1 MIFRYLQQLL
11 KSFNKISRVF
21 ILMFNFNTKIKIFTF
36 LFLISNI
43 FNCQNFS
50 LIQKNS
56 IKVIVNNDTLLN
68 PWTGG
73 LNSVQISKIDLNN
86 DQVEDLFVFD
96 RSCNKSLTFV
106 SLNNNFIYAPEF
118 ENLFPSDLKNWVL
131 LRDFNKDGKKDI
143 FSYVA
148 GGIGVWENTT
158 NSNGLTFSP
167 LSFFQSSINGNVPYI
182 LSNQYNNDVNIYVVS
197 SDIPSISD
205 IDDDGDLDILNF
217 GVQGASIEYHR
228 NLSVE
233 LGLNLDTLIFEMRN
247 TCWGHFTESGL
258 SNTCSLFDTCSFNI
272 ANPQD
277 SITIT
282 RNNSRH
288 SGSTILSLDLND
300 DQVKDIILG
309 DVSFSNIVALY
320 NDNKGINLNTSFIAQ
335 DTNFPSYSVPA
346 DVHLFPGVF
355 YEDVDHDT
363 VKDLLLSPNSTSDAI
378 DKESIWFYKNF
389 GTNSFPQFYL
399 QKKNFLQ
406 ENTIDLGRESKPI
419 IIDINNDQIQDLI
432 IANFGEF
439 DLSTPLYYKSYIELY
454 LNIGTNSNPV
464 FGKVSNDFQNI
475 SSLIN
480 DINLVPSFG
489 DLDSDGDIDVIV
501 GDYSGKLHYLE
512 NSSSNPGIFNLTIGS
527 SPMSDILNNI
537 FDFGF
542 NSHPTLFDI
551 DNDND
556 LDIIIGESSGNLN
569 YVENIGDSLIFNFNL
584 RSENLGGVEVSQWWT
599 NLGFSAPVLHHNGS
613 NLELYVGSKSG
624 AIFKYNNIENN
635 LAGAFNL
642 VDSNFFNINTG
653 TYSTPAIYDL
663 NNDSLMDVIIGNK
676 RGGLSLFM
684 GSDEPLIS
692 NILNLSKDVFSI
704 FPVPSKDIINIKNIS
719 KVLEFEVFNVTGKR
733 IKSGKTNGTISI
745 TSLENGIYF
754 LKIDENN
761 QYQVIKFVKC

>member
-1 MIFRYLQQLL
+1 M
-11 KSFNKISRVF
+11 
-21 ILMFNFNTKIKIFTF
+21 T
-36 LFLISNI
+36 SNI
-43 FNCQNFS
+43 INSQNFS

-56 IKVIVNNDTLLN
+56 IKVIVDNDTLLN

-73 LNSVQISKIDLNN
+73 FNSVQISKIDLNN

-96 RSCNKSLTFV
+96 RSCNKPLTFV
-106 SLNNNFIYAPEF
+106 SLNNKFVYAPEF
-118 ENLFPSDLKNWVL
+118 ENLFPTGLKNWVL
-131 LRDFNKDGKKDI
+131 LRDFNNDGKKDI
-143 FSYVA
+143 FSHVS
-148 GGIGVWENTT
+148 GGIGVWENTS
-158 NSNGLTFSP
+158 NSNGLIFNS
-167 LSFFQSSINGNVPYI
+167 LSFFQSSINGNVPYL

-205 IDDDGDLDILNF
+205 IDNDGDLDILNF
-217 GVQGASIEYHR
+217 GVLGASIEYHR

-233 LGLNLDTLIFEMRN
+233 LGLNLDTLVFEMKN

-258 SNTCSLFDTCSFNI
+258 SNTCSLFDTCSFNVN
-272 ANPQD
+272 NPQD

-282 RNNSRH
+282 RNNLRH
-288 SGSTILSLDLND
+288 SGSTILSLDLNN

-309 DVSFSNIVALY
+309 DVSYSNIVALY
-320 NDNKGINLNTSFIAQ
+320 NDNKGVNMNTSFIAQ
-335 DTNFPSYSVPA
+335 DTIFPSYSVPA
-346 DVHLFPGVF
+346 DIHLFPGVF
-355 YEDVDHDT
+355 HEDVDYDN

-389 GTNSFPQFYL
+389 GTNSSPQFYL

-406 ENTIDLGRESKPI
+406 ENSIDLGRESKPI
-419 IIDINNDQIQDLI
+419 IFDINNDQIQDLV

-454 LNIGTNSNPV
+454 LNVGTNSNPI
-464 FGKVSNDFQNI
+464 FEKASSDFQNI

-480 DINLVPSFG
+480 NINLIPSFG
-489 DLDSDGDIDVIV
+489 DLDSDGDIDVII
-501 GDYSGKLHYLE
+501 GDYTGKLHYLE

-527 SPMSDILNNI
+527 SPMSDVLNNV

-542 NSHPTLFDI
+542 NAHPTLFDL

-569 YVENIGDSLIFNFNL
+569 YIENIGDSLVFNFNL

-599 NLGFSAPVLHHNGS
+599 NIGFSAPLFFHNGN

-635 LAGAFNL
+635 LAGVFNL
-642 VDSNFFNINTG
+642 VDSNSYNINTG
-653 TYSTPAIYDL
+653 TYSTPAIYDI
-663 NNDSLMDVIIGNK
+663 NNDSLMDLIIGNK

-684 GSDEPLIS
+684 GSDDPLIS
-692 NILNLSKDVFSI
+692 NISNTTEEFYSV
-704 FPVPSKDIINIKNIS
+704 FPVPSKDIINIKNLN
-719 KVLEFEVFNVTGKR
+719 KFLEFEIFNITGRR

-745 TSLENGIYF
+745 KNLENGIYF
-754 LKIDENN
+754 LKFNACN
-761 QYQVIKFVKC
+761 QYHIIKFIKC